1 MFAAVVVAVQQS
13 QPMRHSLRAH
23 MIYLENTITSVQNRL
38 AKRGLSIDEVQD
50 LQLQLTLAE
59 SALNHYHK
67 AYELEQSVAGPEPPA
82 GADADSKDSAGNAKN
97 RNGEKKKE
105 GLSGVPNRARKRLVE
120 GFCTARADIH
130 QRWGSLRRGA
140 ESLRETADSIFR
152 TPCAPRLLR
161 AGQSSQ

>member
-1 MFAAVVVAVQQS
+1 
-13 QPMRHSLRAH
+13 MRHSLREH
-23 MIYLENTITSVQNRL
+23 IIYLENTITSVQNRL
-38 AKRGLSIDEVQD
+38 AKRGLSVDEVQD

-59 SALNHYHK
+59 SALGHYHK
-67 AYELEQSVAGPEPPA
+67 AYELEQSVAGPEPPTRP
-82 GADADSKDSAGNAKN
+82 DAESKGGAGNAKN

-140 ESLRETADSIFR
+140 KSLRNTADSIFQ
-152 TPCAPRLLR
+152 TPYVPGLLR
-161 AGQSSQ
+161 ADQSAH